1 MIFKDAVTPPFSR
14 GKREHK
20 FLAKMLKSE
29 KDKIK
34 LYTKSLRKITFNELL
49 IRATL
54 ILVVVFALSFCIF
67 GVYLSLNG
75 LFSKDVHLGMIGII
89 GDSSR
94 IILCT
99 ISAILC
105 AVTAFKLFKKA
116 KIDWK
121 EHQSSKRYAKA
132 ITKEY
137 QSLNNLILEQIKQ
150 DKTGSYWLNSKEILS
165 ITEQYEDNINENTKD
180 YLVSFTQDTTKKY
193 VRFYIYN
200 NSHISNG
207 YTNVLHIHSTT
218 LTIYSHCLSYSD
230 SLSVKDLLD
239 ISVKS
244 ICINY

>member
-1 MIFKDAVTPPFSR
+1 MTFKDTVTSPFRR

-29 KDKIK
+29 KYKIK
-34 LYTKSLRKITFNELL
+34 IYTKSLIKITFNELL
-49 IRATL
+49 IRSTL
-54 ILVVVFALSFCIF
+54 ILVVFFAMSFCIF
-67 GVYLSLNG
+67 GVYLSLIG
-75 LFSKDVHLGMIGII
+75 LFSKGVHLGLIDIV
-89 GDSSR
+89 GDISR
-94 IILCT
+94 IVLCT

-105 AVTAFKLFKKA
+105 VVTAFKLVKKA

-121 EHQSSKRYAKA
+121 EHQSSKRYGKA

-137 QSLNNLILEQIKQ
+137 QSLINLILEQIKQ

-165 ITEQYEDNINENTKD
+165 ISDQYEDNINEITKD
-180 YLVSFTQDTTKKY
+180 YLVSFTQDATKKY

-230 SLSVKDLLD
+230 VLSVKDLLD
-239 ISVKS
+239 ISFKS
-244 ICINY
+244 VCIN

>member
-1 MIFKDAVTPPFSR
+1 
-14 GKREHK
+14 
-20 FLAKMLKSE
+20 
-29 KDKIK
+29 
-34 LYTKSLRKITFNELL
+34 
-49 IRATL
+49 
-54 ILVVVFALSFCIF
+54 
-67 GVYLSLNG
+67 
-75 LFSKDVHLGMIGII
+75 
-89 GDSSR
+89 
-94 IILCT
+94 LCL

-230 SLSVKDLLD
+230 SLSVKDLLA

>member
-1 MIFKDAVTPPFSR
+1 MTFKDAVTPPFSR

-34 LYTKSLRKITFNELL
+34 LYTKSLRKLLLMSFL

-180 YLVSFTQDTTKKY
+180 YLVSLRKIRLKSMLGFTY
-193 VRFYIYN
+193 IIIRISLMGIPMFYIY
-200 NSHISNG
+200 
-207 YTNVLHIHSTT
+207 TR
-218 LTIYSHCLSYSD
+218 
-230 SLSVKDLLD
+230 LL
-239 ISVKS
+239 
-244 ICINY
+244 